1 MHAELVCSL
10 QISKS
15 ISTQRQEWLL
25 FDATHSSK
33 RYCGLDV
40 YTVSFAWCVYE
51 GWNNSDAWVS
61 NVQEIGS
68 SSFFGL
74 LTFFCLLQYS
84 TQTENCGFSQW
95 VDPPAIRPYQGYIDY
110 LEHVVIYILK
120 RELSEALASPNPS
133 SSAGDG
139 RCCKRLTYTCE
150 CHKKINSLRKIDL
163 LHLHHLHPQ
172 PPRGY
177 YGMPSQTPATIC
189 FPGSSHSTRLIR
201 HVVIQFLNS
210 LRHVT
215 ST

>member
-15 ISTQRQEWLL
+15 ISTQRQEWLQ

-74 LTFFCLLQYS
+74 LTFFLSFAVLHP
-84 TQTENCGFSQW
+84 N
-95 VDPPAIRPYQGYIDY
+95 
-110 LEHVVIYILK
+110 
-120 RELSEALASPNPS
+120 RELRFLVMGGSTSYSPLSRVHWLPR
-133 SSAGDG
+133 A
-139 RCCKRLTYTCE
+139 RR
-150 CHKKINSLRKIDL
+150 
-163 LHLHHLHPQ
+163 HLHPQ
-172 PPRGY
+172 AGVVRGT
-177 YGMPSQTPATIC
+177 G
-189 FPGSSHSTRLIR
+189 FPKSI
-201 HVVIQFLNS
+201 V
-210 LRHVT
+210 
-215 ST
+215 